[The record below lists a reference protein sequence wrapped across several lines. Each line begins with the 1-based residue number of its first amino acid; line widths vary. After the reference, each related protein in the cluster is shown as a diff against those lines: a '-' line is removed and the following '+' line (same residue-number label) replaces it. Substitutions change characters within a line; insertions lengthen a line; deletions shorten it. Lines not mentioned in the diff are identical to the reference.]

1 MKKKFSSPIKLE
13 LDGMTPFGWEKNSC
27 ISAWDSLLDGR
38 KFDRNNEQISRRTFD
53 KIKKNGREIKN
64 KKNGRE
70 IADRQEVDALLKSIE
85 EKKNQEKWTW
95 KKMRKLTG
103 VHYETLKNWESG
115 RCVPEKR
122 KIKKISAMLGKK

>member
-53 KIKKNGREIKN
+53 KIKKNGRET
-64 KKNGRE
+64 
-70 IADRQEVDALLKSIE
+70 ADRQEVDALLKSIE

-115 RCVPEKR
+115 RCVPEKS